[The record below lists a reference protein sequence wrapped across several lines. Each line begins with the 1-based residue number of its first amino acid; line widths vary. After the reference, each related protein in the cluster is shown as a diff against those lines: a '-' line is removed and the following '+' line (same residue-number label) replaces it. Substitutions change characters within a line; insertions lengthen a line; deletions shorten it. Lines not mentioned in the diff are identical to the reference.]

1 MISTASSIKVYDY
14 LDKKLEPN
22 VLYDQFKQYSLDEI
36 IYIDFGKRSYRPMW
50 KFQKK
55 IHELVKNQNIPNMLM
70 FLEHDHVYTFG
81 KNSNKD
87 YLLNNNISK
96 IDVVESDRGGEVTY
110 HGPGQLIGYP
120 IINLKYFSKSISWYM
135 RSLEQT
141 IIRSLNKYNISANG
155 KDGMPGVWIEDE
167 KICAMGVRISKW
179 VTMHGFALNLR
190 PDMKYF
196 NSMIPCGIFEYG
208 VTSMYNQLLEDI
220 SLNSMM
226 EEIACNFNKIFKD

>member
-110 HGPGQLIGYP
+110 HGPGQIV
-120 IINLKYFSKSISWYM
+120 
-135 RSLEQT
+135 
-141 IIRSLNKYNISANG
+141 A
-155 KDGMPGVWIEDE
+155 
-167 KICAMGVRISKW
+167 
-179 VTMHGFALNLR
+179 
-190 PDMKYF
+190 
-196 NSMIPCGIFEYG
+196 
-208 VTSMYNQLLEDI
+208 
-220 SLNSMM
+220 
-226 EEIACNFNKIFKD
+226 